1 MALSSTGIQVLV
13 LYLCYRCIPN
23 NNCFPV
29 GSKNKNL
36 PILLNPSPLLP
47 VEMQAVAGRP
57 LLPHVDV
64 LPHGAVPAA
73 GTHSRQQSRHKPHS
87 WIWGCETGGD
97 ASRWAKYSQ
106 PRTNRLNGRLEL
118 PACRGGSSIFMLYL
132 AAPPG
137 FSAPASCSIWNQ
149 QRCF

>member
-1 MALSSTGIQVLV
+1 MALSSTEIQVLV
-13 LYLCYRCIPN
+13 LCLWYRCIPN

-73 GTHSRQQSRHKPHS
+73 GTHSRQQSRHTAHS
-87 WIWGCETGGD
+87 WIRGRETGGD
-97 ASRWAKYSQ
+97 ASCGAKYSQ
-106 PRTNRLNGRLEL
+106 PRTKRLNG
-118 PACRGGSSIFMLYL
+118 
-132 AAPPG
+132 
-137 FSAPASCSIWNQ
+137 
-149 QRCF
+149 

>member
-1 MALSSTGIQVLV
+1 MALSSTEIQVLV
-13 LYLCYRCIPN
+13 LYLWYRCIPN

-73 GTHSRQQSRHKPHS
+73 GTHSRQQSGQTAHS
-87 WIWGCETGGD
+87 WIRGRETGGD
-97 ASRWAKYSQ
+97 ASRGAKYSQ
-106 PRTNRLNGRLEL
+106 PRTKLLSG
-118 PACRGGSSIFMLYL
+118 
-132 AAPPG
+132 
-137 FSAPASCSIWNQ
+137 
-149 QRCF
+149 